1 MFDIG
6 IRREDKNRWERRTP
20 LTPEHVAEL
29 VQEDGFSVAVQPSPL
44 RIYPEEEYQDAG
56 ATVQEDLSD
65 CRLVLGVK
73 EVPPKLLLP
82 KKPYMFFS
90 HVIKGQAYN
99 MPLLRRLLD
108 LECTL
113 MDYEMVVDH
122 RGRRLIFFGRHAGY
136 AGMVDALWALGQ
148 RMEIEDFDTAFAAV
162 QPSHT
167 YASVH
172 EAAEFISTKVGR
184 RIRQVGL
191 NPALHPLVVGFTG
204 GGNVSQGAQ
213 EILGR
218 LPTVEV
224 HPEDLPSLAEAT
236 QLSRKAVYKVV
247 FRREHREN
255 FSRHL
260 PYLTVLVNGI
270 YWEPSEPRLVTRAD
284 LRQLWDSSA
293 QPRLRL
299 LADISCDV
307 EGSIEATVRATTPD
321 DPVYVYDPA
330 TGQATSGVGGRGPI
344 VLAIDNLPAEFPR
357 DASEHFGDSLFPLL
371 EKLVGADFNHDY
383 AQLSLPQPVCSAVIT
398 HRGKLTPRYRHLE
411 QALEKAGA

>member
-29 VQEDGFSVAVQPSPL
+29 VQEDGFSVAAQPSPL
-44 RIYPEEEYQDAG
+44 RIFPDEEYRAAG
-56 ATVQEDLSD
+56 ATVQEDLSP

-73 EVPPKLLLP
+73 EVPLKLLLP
-82 KKPYMFFS
+82 QKPYMFFS

-99 MPLLRRLLD
+99 MPLLRRVLD

-148 RMEIEDFDTAFAAV
+148 RMRVEGFETSFAALG
-162 QPSHT
+162 PSHT
-167 YASVH
+167 YGSIH
-172 EAAEFISTKVGR
+172 EAAEFIAATVGR
-184 RIRQVGL
+184 RIRQEGL

-224 HPEDLPSLAEAT
+224 DPEDLPSLAEAT
-236 QLSRKAVYKVV
+236 RLSRKAVYKVV

-255 FSRHL
+255 FHRHL
-260 PYLTVLVNGI
+260 PYLTSTATCPTSPFWSTEFTGSR
-270 YWEPSEPRLVTRAD
+270 PSPAWSRESLSAVSGVTRPRPACACWPTFPAT
-284 LRQLWDSSA
+284 LTAPSKPPSAPPHRTTPSTSTTRSPAKPPRASAGTARSARSCSPSTTSRPSS
-293 QPRLRL
+293 
-299 LADISCDV
+299 
-307 EGSIEATVRATTPD
+307 RATPQSTS
-321 DPVYVYDPA
+321 A
-330 TGQATSGVGGRGPI
+330 TRSFPCWSSWSAPTSTTSMSSCRC
-344 VLAIDNLPAEFPR
+344 R
-357 DASEHFGDSLFPLL
+357 RR
-371 EKLVGADFNHDY
+371 
-383 AQLSLPQPVCSAVIT
+383 SAARSSPT
-398 HRGKLTPRYRHLE
+398 GE
-411 QALEKAGA
+411 S